1 MSVSKWAY
9 TPEKCDG
16 QLCVGDCYL
25 CSKKDVLTFSEVQE
39 VFRKLEE
46 ANNAPV
52 PEDADAYYIAGNE
65 QEADVVRKGLESLG
79 IKSVKVITADD
90 YYAEKVRAHAE

>member
-16 QLCVGDCYL
+16 QPCVGDCDM
-25 CSKKDVLTFSEVQE
+25 CSKKDVLTFGEIQE
-39 VFRKLEE
+39 AFCKLEE

-52 PEDADAYYIAGNE
+52 PDGGDAYYIVGDE
-65 QEADVVRKGLESLG
+65 QEADAVRKELESFG
-79 IKSVKVITADD
+79 IKSVKVIMADD